1 MPFLFSYGSLQS
13 ESVQLDTFGRR
24 LPGIEDRL
32 PGYALTQ
39 VPITDP
45 KRAAI
50 HGASHYANAEAAD
63 NALSQVSGTVLDVT
77 EEELSQS
84 DRYEE
89 ADGYARVHLTMAS
102 GRLAWVYVFSKSLAT
117 RDQNEV

>member
-1 MPFLFSYGSLQS
+1 MPVLFSYGSLQS
-13 ESVQLDTFGRR
+13 ESVQIDTFGRR
-24 LPGIEDRL
+24 LIGIKDQL

-45 KRAAI
+45 KRVEI
-50 HGASHYANAEAAD
+50 HGTSHYANAEAAD

-84 DRYEE
+84 DRYEA
-89 ADGYARVHLTMAS
+89 ADGYSRVQLTMAS
-102 GRLAWVYVFSKSLAT
+102 GRLAWVYVFSKRS
-117 RDQNEV
+117 